1 MNTHD
6 NLASMASVAPREP
19 MWFLPEGQLP
29 ESPEKDGD
37 QPDGIEAAPA
47 VPVRRRIQFWLNR

>member
-37 QPDGIEAAPA
+37 QPDGIEA
-47 VPVRRRIQFWLNR
+47 VPQCRCGKEYSFG

>member
-1 MNTHD
+1 
-6 NLASMASVAPREP
+6 

-37 QPDGIEAAPA
+37 QPDGIVAVPA